1 MTEPLVLTAD
11 HGAVRVLTLN
21 RPAAR
26 NALSRDLI
34 RATYT
39 ALTEADADESVRA
52 VVLTGADP
60 AFCAGVDLKEAQR
73 DGLKYF
79 EEFRSQSCIAAVAK
93 MRTPIIGAINGAT
106 FTGGLEMALG
116 CDFLVASER
125 AVFADTH
132 ARVGILPGGGMTA
145 RLPQVVGLAM
155 ARRLSMTGEVV
166 DAARAERIGL
176 VTEVVAHERL
186 LDRALELAGQIAEV
200 PGPTMLGLK
209 EIYTTGAAAVVD
221 PALAAEEKIA
231 FAQHRDFE
239 GLGDQF
245 RAVSERNKRQIES
258 YAKRERVERVAR
270 PDLLRRLLR
279 ISDRPGFDVEHPGEL
294 LHWLVGGPARIA
306 VGGER
311 PPGCAH
317 FARHG
322 LGRGRGAIE
331 RRADRANP
339 ACRTPAGSRSCVPPR
354 SARRRNRIR
363 RDTWCRRRRRV
374 PARCAASASGGRNR
388 STPVRIAH
396 RGRLAGAPPDRPA
409 RHRASAATSSAPVPP
424 RPARR

>member
-1 MTEPLVLTAD
+1 MGQSLVLTASY
-11 HGAVRVLTLN
+11 GAVRLLTLN
-21 RPAAR
+21 RPEAR

-34 RATYT
+34 RATYA
-39 ALTEADADESVRA
+39 ALTEADAEESVRA

-60 AFCAGVDLKEAQR
+60 AFCAGVDLKEALR

-79 EEFRSQSCIAAVAK
+79 QEFRSQSCIAAVAK

-106 FTGGLEMALG
+106 FTGGLEMVLG

-132 ARVGILPGGGMTA
+132 ARVGILPAGGMTA

-176 VTEVVAHERL
+176 VTEVVPHERL
-186 LDRALELAGQIAEV
+186 IERALELAGQIAEV
-200 PGPTMLGLK
+200 PGPVMLGLK

-258 YAKRERVERVAR
+258 
-270 PDLLRRLLR
+270 
-279 ISDRPGFDVEHPGEL
+279 
-294 LHWLVGGPARIA
+294 
-306 VGGER
+306 
-311 PPGCAH
+311 
-317 FARHG
+317 
-322 LGRGRGAIE
+322 
-331 RRADRANP
+331 
-339 ACRTPAGSRSCVPPR
+339 
-354 SARRRNRIR
+354 
-363 RDTWCRRRRRV
+363 
-374 PARCAASASGGRNR
+374 
-388 STPVRIAH
+388 
-396 RGRLAGAPPDRPA
+396 
-409 RHRASAATSSAPVPP
+409 
-424 RPARR
+424 